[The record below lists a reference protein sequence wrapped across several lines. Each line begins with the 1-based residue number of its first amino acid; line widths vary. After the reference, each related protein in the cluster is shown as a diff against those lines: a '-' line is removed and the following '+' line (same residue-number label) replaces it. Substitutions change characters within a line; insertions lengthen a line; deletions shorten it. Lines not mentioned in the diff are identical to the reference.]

1 MARGQHMKDRYGGL
15 NGSFSAQLQQFAEA
29 TKEALDLT
37 FRDVVFL
44 VGRRLVTMSPV
55 DTGRFRS
62 NWQFS
67 TGTPAVGETAEIE
80 GDGETLD
87 RLLLAVGDLSI
98 GEVAY
103 IVNNLPYAI
112 PLEYGHSTQAPAGMV
127 RVTIADFQNIVNR
140 VIEARKI

>member
-1 MARGQHMKDRYGGL
+1 MPRGQHMKDRYGGL

-67 TGTPAVGETAEIE
+67 TGTP
-80 GDGETLD
+80 
-87 RLLLAVGDLSI
+87 
-98 GEVAY
+98 
-103 IVNNLPYAI
+103 P
-112 PLEYGHSTQAPAGMV
+112 
-127 RVTIADFQNIVNR
+127 
-140 VIEARKI
+140 

>member
-1 MARGQHMKDRYGGL
+1 MARGQNMTERYGGL
-15 NGSFSAQLQQFAEA
+15 DGSFSAQLQQFAEA

-37 FRDVVFL
+37 LRDVVFL

-62 NWQFS
+62 NWQVS
-67 TGTPAVGETAEIE
+67 TGAPAAGEIAEIE
-80 GDGETLD
+80 GAAETLD
-87 RLLLAVGDLSI
+87 RILLAAGDLSY

-112 PLEYGHSTQAPAGMV
+112 PLEYGHSTQAPSGMV
-127 RVTIADFQNIVNR
+127 RVTLADFQNIVDR
-140 VIEARKI
+140 VIEARKV